1 MSGKWKVIGVSEIG
15 KYHIYEN
22 MPNQDSIFYKKFNN
36 SIIGAIAD
44 GVGSKIHSD
53 KGSSILTKEA
63 VLFANRFYNNK
74 VYFENRLKKKV
85 IKKLYPI
92 NLNDALSTF
101 MLVII
106 KKNKI
111 YIAKVGDGIVVVL
124 GKNSYILEEENKLFV
139 NFTSTFARERLKW
152 YVFDEKDIDFIFLAT
167 DGISDDITKKVEF
180 TKKFRNHFIKL
191 PKHKQLKQLKNMLQ
205 NWVVKGS
212 NDDKS
217 VLYFYK
223 EDR

>member
-1 MSGKWKVIGVSEIG
+1 M
-15 KYHIYEN
+15 
-22 MPNQDSIFYKKFNN
+22 
-36 SIIGAIAD
+36 
-44 GVGSKIHSD
+44 
-53 KGSSILTKEA
+53 
-63 VLFANRFYNNK
+63 
-74 VYFENRLKKKV
+74 
-85 IKKLYPI
+85 
-92 NLNDALSTF
+92 
-101 MLVII
+101 
-106 KKNKI
+106 
-111 YIAKVGDGIVVVL
+111 
-124 GKNSYILEEENKLFV
+124 FV

-191 PKHKQLKQLKNMLQ
+191 PKHKQFKQLKNMLQ

-223 EDR
+223 ENR